1 MSFADFPEQQRVVQ
15 LLQRSL
21 ARDRLAHAY
30 LFTGGDLA
38 ELEAMARTL
47 AKTLN
52 CEQPRKGE
60 SGSAIDNCDRCPSC
74 RHIDETLHPDV
85 HWVRPESKLRVVTI
99 DQVRDLMAEVHL
111 KPTEAVFK
119 VAVIVGVDRFNVQA
133 ANAFLKT
140 LEEPPPRSV
149 LILLSTEPQRVL
161 ETIRSRCLRLNFAG
175 AVGPRCDEAQLAW
188 LAAFGDA
195 MATGSKGVLGRYHLL
210 GNLMARLAQ
219 TKAGIEKA
227 LAQRS
232 PLERY
237 EDVDPPLREKW
248 EEQLSAA
255 VEAEYRRQRMDLI
268 GMLQWWFRDV
278 WLKTLALPA
287 GMLGF
292 AKLTNATAAL
302 AKRISSKDA
311 LENLQMLE
319 QTQRLLGSN
328 VQEALALEVAL
339 LSLKP

>member
-21 ARDRLAHAY
+21 ARNRLAHAY

-47 AKTLN
+47 SKTLN
-52 CEQPRKGE
+52 CEQPRKSE
-60 SGSAIDNCDRCPSC
+60 SGGAIDSCDRCPAC
-74 RHIDETLHPDV
+74 RRIDDLLHPDV

-119 VAVIVGVDRFNVQA
+119 AAVIVGADRLNVQA

-140 LEEPPPRSV
+140 LEEPPPRSI

-161 ETIRSRCLRLNFAG
+161 ETIGSRCLRLNFAG
-175 AVGPRCDEAQLAW
+175 AVGPRCDEAQFAW
-188 LAAFGDA
+188 LEAFGDA
-195 MATGSKGVLGRYHLL
+195 MATGSKGLLGRYRLL
-210 GNLMARLAQ
+210 GNLTARLAQ

-227 LAQRS
+227 LAIRS
-232 PLERY
+232 PLERH
-237 EDVDPPLREKW
+237 EDVDPGLREKW
-248 EEQLSAA
+248 DEQLSAA
-255 VEAEYRRQRMDLI
+255 VEAEYRRQRMDLL
-268 GMLQWWFRDV
+268 GMIQWWFRDV
-278 WLKTLALPA
+278 WLQTLALPV
-287 GMLGF
+287 GMLGLTR
-292 AKLTNATAAL
+292 LTNATVAL

-328 VQEALALEVAL
+328 VQEALALEVVL
-339 LSLKP
+339 LKLKL